1 MFLGVFRNL
10 RVMLLQEALD
20 FFRLSLSI
28 RVHLLVDI
36 GETLLGFLLFLL
48 SICKLLFGLINLLL
62 GIGAGLFYFFDLFLS
77 IINLILQIFDL
88 SLRI

>member
-10 RVMLLQEALD
+10 RVMLLLEALD

-28 RVHLLVDI
+28 RAHLLVDI
-36 GETLLGFLLFLL
+36 GETLLGFLLFLF
-48 SICKLLFGLINLLL
+48 SIRKLLFGLINLLL